1 MFGAWYIVC
10 SCGAGLAFSLLVFN
24 ANSDKEPYRSV
35 LSPELGRDQGN
46 MQFVLTM
53 LWGYTSLSQF
63 IILWNGNIPETTSY
77 YKERSSAMF
86 PPGMEANSWG
96 AVGLALMIGRFFV
109 PFFTLITPRIKRFPQ
124 NLRLIAG
131 WIFCMHII
139 EIYMFVTPSIPG
151 RGPLGPIAG
160 HLGYDAIAFL
170 AIGAIWLTVFGF
182 QMGTTSLIPT
192 YDNRLEELKHAH

>member
-1 MFGAWYIVC
+1 
-10 SCGAGLAFSLLVFN
+10 
-24 ANSDKEPYRSV
+24 
-35 LSPELGRDQGN
+35 
-46 MQFVLTM
+46 
-53 LWGYTSLSQF
+53 
-63 IILWNGNIPETTSY
+63 
-77 YKERSSAMF
+77 MF